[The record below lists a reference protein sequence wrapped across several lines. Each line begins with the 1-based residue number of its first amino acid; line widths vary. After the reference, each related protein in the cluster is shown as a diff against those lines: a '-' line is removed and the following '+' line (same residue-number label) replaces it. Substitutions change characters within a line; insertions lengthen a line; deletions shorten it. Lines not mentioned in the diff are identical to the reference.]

1 MLALAAVLALA
12 LGTVLRRSAAAVTA
26 AIVVIVLP
34 YLFTVAA
41 PVLPLAAQDWLLRV
55 TPAAAFAVQA
65 TLPQYH
71 AGHQHLRGAAGYFP
85 LAPWAGLAVLAAWT
99 AAALALAAWTA
110 AAGGT
115 RDGVLPRRP
124 ARRVDQGSAR
134 CPARSG
140 CWPRSSCSPRRS
152 AR

>member
-1 MLALAAVLALA
+1 
-12 LGTVLRRSAAAVTA
+12 
-26 AIVVIVLP
+26 VVIVLP

-71 AGHQHLRGAAGYFP
+71 QVTNVYAAQAGYFP

-99 AAALALAAWTA
+99 AAALALAAWTL
-110 AAGGT
+110 GR
-115 RDGVLPRRP
+115 RD
-124 ARRVDQGSAR
+124 A
-134 CPARSG
+134 
-140 CWPRSSCSPRRS
+140 
-152 AR
+152 